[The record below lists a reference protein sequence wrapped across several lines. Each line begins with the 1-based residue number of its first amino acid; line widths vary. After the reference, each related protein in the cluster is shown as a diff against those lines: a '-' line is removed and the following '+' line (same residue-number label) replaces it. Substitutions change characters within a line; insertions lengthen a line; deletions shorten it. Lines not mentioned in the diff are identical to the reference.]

1 MAHEMY
7 LPTSDK
13 TAIFAYLS
21 AKLEQEEQ
29 EDEEGDKENGGISAA
44 NLNPGTPGKG
54 SSADAKSPLKSAVA
68 GRGGFSPPRS
78 RSPTRDRRA
87 NMNVDKFSGGN
98 VALSKSWYAVDPEAN
113 LPNTRKTMTSFLHS
127 FKGRYSWPGVVAAIP
142 TESEVRSRH
151 DNSHLFIY
159 CGHGAGEKVCDSHRL
174 KKCHSP
180 AAMLWGCS
188 SGRLAV
194 QGLHDPCGVALQY
207 LVWGAPFVL
216 GNLWDVTD
224 KDIDKLSVKCMDTL
238 FASATDGEKRVT
250 VPAALAESRGVC
262 KMAYAVGS
270 APVMYGLPAKIIV

>member
-1 MAHEMY
+1 MR
-7 LPTSDK
+7 
-13 TAIFAYLS
+13 
-21 AKLEQEEQ
+21 
-29 EDEEGDKENGGISAA
+29 
-44 NLNPGTPGKG
+44 
-54 SSADAKSPLKSAVA
+54 
-68 GRGGFSPPRS
+68 GRRS
-78 RSPTRDRRA
+78 VV
-87 NMNVDKFSGGN
+87 NVDKFSGGN

-113 LPNTRKTMTSFLHS
+113 LPNTRKTMTTFLQS
-127 FKGRYSWPGVVAAIP
+127 FKHRYSWTGVVAEIP
-142 TESEVRSRH
+142 PESAVRSHH
-151 DNSHLFIY
+151 DESHLFIY

-194 QGLHDPCGVALQY
+194 HGLHDPAGVALQY

-238 FASATDGEKRVT
+238 FSSTSARATTAGIDDTVT
-250 VPAALAESRGVC
+250 VPAALAASRGVC

-270 APVMYGLPAKIIV
+270 APVMYGLPARINV